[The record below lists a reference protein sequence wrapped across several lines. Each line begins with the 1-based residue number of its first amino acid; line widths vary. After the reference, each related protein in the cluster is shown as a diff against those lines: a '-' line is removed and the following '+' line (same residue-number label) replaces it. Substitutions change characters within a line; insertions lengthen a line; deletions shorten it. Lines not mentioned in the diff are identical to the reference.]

1 MPGLVKIGSTK
12 RSPEERRRE
21 LSRPS
26 GIPTGFMVA
35 YEIFTPDMSQ
45 LEKRIHSHLDKWR
58 VNRNR
63 EFFKINLE
71 ESISSL
77 SSIAKEINL
86 EVTFQT
92 HGINEVF
99 EPYEAIEI
107 LGILYNKYPGMI
119 RSSISSAR
127 IYQTKIRCYLEVT
140 EESIFDSKDY
150 RTLLTDLKIHRQDL
164 AFIASDS
171 PDPLALLFDPKKTV
185 SSNARIFIDEF
196 DDYSKVM
203 CGFDL
208 FTKQT
213 EDNIISSFNHNGS
226 VWI

>member
-12 RSPEERRRE
+12 RGPEERRRE
-21 LSRPS
+21 LSRPT
-26 GIPTGFMVA
+26 GIPTGFVVA
-35 YEIFTPDMSQ
+35 YEIFSPKMSQ
-45 LEKRIHSHLDKWR
+45 LEIRIHSLFDKCR

-63 EFFKINLE
+63 EFFKINLDE
-71 ESISSL
+71 AISSL
-77 SSIAKEINL
+77 ASLAKEIKL
-86 EVTFQT
+86 EVTSQT
-92 HGINEVF
+92 HGINEGF

-107 LGILYNKYPGMI
+107 LGLLYNRYPGMI
-119 RSSISSAR
+119 RSSISSVR

-140 EESIFDSKDY
+140 EERIFDSEDY
-150 RTLLTDLKIHRQDL
+150 RTPLTDQKIHRQDL

-185 SSNARIFIDEF
+185 SNNVRFFIDEF

-208 FTKQT
+208 FTKET
-213 EDNIISSFNHNGS
+213 EGKITSNFNHNRS